1 MRETTEK
8 RFKFDA
14 LTMKRLIISCI
25 VVPVVMYTGLE
36 MFSVRNNYGLDGH
49 RHENITPRPQLHAAA
64 AEAAE
69 DEEED

>member
-36 MFSVRNNYGLDGH
+36 MFSKRNNYGFDGH
-49 RHENITPRPQLHAAA
+49 RHENVTPRPQLHAAA
-64 AEAAE
+64 AA
-69 DEEED
+69 EEEQEED